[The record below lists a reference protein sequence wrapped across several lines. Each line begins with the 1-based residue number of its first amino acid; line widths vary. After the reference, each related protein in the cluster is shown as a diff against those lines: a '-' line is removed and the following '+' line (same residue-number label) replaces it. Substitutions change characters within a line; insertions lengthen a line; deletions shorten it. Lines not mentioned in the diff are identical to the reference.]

1 MLVFFFFFCWFLL
14 CHKFILPNF
23 ADKLDQKVHMA
34 AAKALQR
41 IARIRSEEEKAE

>member
-1 MLVFFFFFCWFLL
+1 MLVFALYFCLF
-14 CHKFILPNF
+14 KFILQNF

-41 IARIRSEEEKAE
+41 ISRIRSEEEKIE